1 MDKEHI
7 INIFPFSHIQ
17 SPMIGGFSSH
27 FIHKKPPQSAV
38 PAQAMVD
45 QLKELVQGLGWTNP
59 FPLMALTPQML
70 GVIGGQQMMTWG
82 WVNTYRYIFSG
93 MNIHLPAILGFTRY
107 QGFDPSPTDDD
118 LMLPEATTKNDAG
131 SGAQEA
137 AAPTQAGSH
146 P

>member
-1 MDKEHI
+1 LGDSLPI
-7 INIFPFSHIQ
+7 LSIFS
-17 SPMIGGFSSH
+17 
-27 FIHKKPPQSAV
+27 KPQSISRASTSDGGS
-38 PAQAMVD
+38 AQGAGARP
-45 QLKELVQGLGWTNP
+45 GLNQSLPPNG
-59 FPLMALTPQML
+59 TPQML

-118 LMLPEATTKNDAG
+118 LMLPEATKNDAG

>member
-1 MDKEHI
+1 
-7 INIFPFSHIQ
+7 
-17 SPMIGGFSSH
+17 
-27 FIHKKPPQSAV
+27 
-38 PAQAMVD
+38 
-45 QLKELVQGLGWTNP
+45 
-59 FPLMALTPQML
+59 
-70 GVIGGQQMMTWG
+70 
-82 WVNTYRYIFSG
+82 

-118 LMLPEATTKNDAG
+118 LMLPEATKNDAG